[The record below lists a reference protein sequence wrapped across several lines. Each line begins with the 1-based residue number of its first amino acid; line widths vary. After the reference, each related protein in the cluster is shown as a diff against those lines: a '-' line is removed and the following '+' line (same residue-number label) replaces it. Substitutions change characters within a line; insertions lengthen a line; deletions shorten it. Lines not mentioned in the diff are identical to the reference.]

1 MPLIPGWYTLSME
14 AEKAG
19 KISFTLYS
27 VTKNTKA
34 QFKKTYTLKV
44 EPGKRVELNFM
55 TGYQNYGYDKAPF
68 KLEFSSNSAK
78 NIMVEKT
85 RPLQKASRYGV
96 GSFIDCVSDIAPGE
110 RLVTEL

>member
-1 MPLIPGWYTLSME
+1 ME

-34 QFKKTYTLKV
+34 QFKKSYTLKA
-44 EPGKRVELNFM
+44 EANKRVQINFM

-68 KLEFSSNSAK
+68 KLEFHSNSGK
-78 NIMVEKT
+78 NIMIEKT
-85 RPLQKASRYGV
+85 RPLQKASRYGA
-96 GSFIDCVSDIAPGE
+96 GSFVDTVSAIAPGE
-110 RLVTEL
+110 RLVTEP